1 MVPDPNPVGG
11 DSKKLFGS
19 AAATGIPVWVWIVVG
34 LVVVFVLVVFIVG
47 GFILVKKYG
56 KRDRNPENIE
66 MGGKVA
72 FLFINSHS
80 FYWSLPHSWPLFPGH
95 SAWAVKVKCP
105 SLLVTP
111 LNS

>member
-1 MVPDPNPVGG
+1 MGM
-11 DSKKLFGS
+11 DSG
-19 AAATGIPVWVWIVVG
+19 WIGCSVCACSI
-34 LVVVFVLVVFIVG
+34 IVG
-47 GFILVKKYG
+47 GFILVKEIRKEGQEPGRTLRWVVRLRFYLLI
-56 KRDRNPENIE
+56 RTP
-66 MGGKVA
+66 
-72 FLFINSHS
+72 